1 MNVHV
6 LYVLGSLLSPDHSF
20 ERLRGAI
27 VTLMN
32 QLFIMRFNFDPW
44 ARTQY
49 HSTNDNYTQCLIR
62 TIARSFWI
70 LEFAFI
76 ALAVCKCSSI
86 WEALV
91 QGKKYNPNFQNF
103 SMEIHGPRSQKVAG
117 NACPWCWRRS
127 DGVLPT
133 MGSLVSTIFQGWV
146 YFGWLIIN

>member
-49 HSTNDNYTQCLIR
+49 HSTNDNYTQCLIW
-62 TIARSFWI
+62 TIARSCWI

-86 WEALV
+86 WKALV
-91 QGKKYNPNFQNF
+91 QGKKYNPNFKISRWK
-103 SMEIHGPRSQKVAG
+103 SMALGLKKLQGMLVHDVGEGAMGFYPPWGRLCPRSSRAG
-117 NACPWCWRRS
+117 FIS
-127 DGVLPT
+127 VD
-133 MGSLVSTIFQGWV
+133 
-146 YFGWLIIN
+146 